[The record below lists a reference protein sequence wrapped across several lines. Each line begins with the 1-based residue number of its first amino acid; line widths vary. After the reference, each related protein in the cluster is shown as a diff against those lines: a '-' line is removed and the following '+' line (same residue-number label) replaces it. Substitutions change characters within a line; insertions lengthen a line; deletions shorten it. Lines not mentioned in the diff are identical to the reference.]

1 MHQLY
6 LGFYFS
12 YFVQNQSMLKIVIVV
27 LEVMNLRIP
36 LLVSKRIDL
45 QVDLIELDVHL
56 SADGELMVIH
66 DETVDR
72 TTNGKG
78 AVNQFS
84 VLELKQFK
92 MEKEQRIPLYPKY

>member
-1 MHQLY
+1 
-6 LGFYFS
+6 
-12 YFVQNQSMLKIVIVV
+12 
-27 LEVMNLRIP
+27 MNLRIP
-36 LLVSKRIDL
+36 IFSKAIDL

-66 DETVDR
+66 DETIDR

-92 MEKEQRIPLYPKY
+92 MERTAYPHFIRSKTSLKNAR

>member
-1 MHQLY
+1 
-6 LGFYFS
+6 
-12 YFVQNQSMLKIVIVV
+12 MLKIGHAA

-36 LLVSKRIDL
+36 LLFSKAIDL
-45 QVDLIELDVHL
+45 VDLIELDVHL

-78 AVNQFS
+78 A
-84 VLELKQFK
+84 
-92 MEKEQRIPLYPKY
+92 

>member
-1 MHQLY
+1 
-6 LGFYFS
+6 
-12 YFVQNQSMLKIVIVV
+12 VA

-36 LLVSKRIDL
+36 LLLFSKAIDL

-92 MEKEQRIPLYPKY
+92 MEKEQRIPTLSEVLKPH

>member
-1 MHQLY
+1 MLY
-6 LGFYFS
+6 LGFFYVT
-12 YFVQNQSMLKIVIVV
+12 FVKKSINAKIVIVGARGY
-27 LEVMNLRIP
+27 ERRIP
-36 LLVSKRIDL
+36 LLVFKSNWSTGR
-45 QVDLIELDVHL
+45 LIELDVHL

-78 AVNQFS
+78 CNFS

-92 MEKEQRIPLYPKY
+92 MEKNSVSPLYPKY

>member
-1 MHQLY
+1 LCFFI
-6 LGFYFS
+6 LTT
-12 YFVQNQSMLKIVIVV
+12 FVKNQSNAKIGHRGARGYEPENTLIAF
-27 LEVMNLRIP
+27 
-36 LLVSKRIDL
+36 KKAIDL

-66 DETVDR
+66 DETIDR

-92 MEKEQRIPLYPKY
+92 MEQRPHFIRSIKPH

>member
-1 MHQLY
+1 
-6 LGFYFS
+6 
-12 YFVQNQSMLKIVIVV
+12 
-27 LEVMNLRIP
+27 
-36 LLVSKRIDL
+36 
-45 QVDLIELDVHL
+45 VHL

-66 DETVDR
+66 DETIDR

-92 MEKEQRIPLYPKY
+92 MEQRPFIRSIKPH

>member
-1 MHQLY
+1 
-6 LGFYFS
+6 
-12 YFVQNQSMLKIVIVV
+12 MLKIGHAV

-36 LLVSKRIDL
+36 LLFSKAIDL
-45 QVDLIELDVHL
+45 VDLIELDVHL

-78 AVNQFS
+78 A
-84 VLELKQFK
+84 
-92 MEKEQRIPLYPKY
+92 